1 MTTKP
6 PSNKPEPHWYV
17 LETAPGQAA
26 EVAEALRNAL
36 PKLGLQGQLLEIRC
50 PTQEAA
56 APPPAE
62 AAATPEGTPPPQ
74 QEGAQG
80 APGVPGFFLVKMVWN
95 PQVWTKLRAH
105 EGVTG
110 FLGEQNVPVPVTDT
124 ELAFVTRQMG
134 RPRKTKKVIRIS
146 GEGHDQ

>member
-17 LETAPGQAA
+17 LETAPGRGA

-36 PKLGLQGQLLEIRC
+36 PKLGIQGQVLEIRC
-50 PTQEAA
+50 PTQD
-56 APPPAE
+56 APPPE
-62 AAATPEGTPPPQ
+62 APEGGPQ
-74 QEGAQG
+74 
-80 APGVPGFFLVKMVWN
+80 VPGFFLVRMVWN
-95 PQVWTKLRAH
+95 AQVWTKLRGH

-146 GEGHDQ
+146 GDGHDE

>member
-6 PSNKPEPHWYV
+6 PTNKPEPHWYV
-17 LETAPGQAA
+17 LETLAGQAA
-26 EVAEALRNAL
+26 EVSESLRNSL
-36 PKLGLQGQLLEIRC
+36 PKLGIQGQVLEIRC
-50 PTQEAA
+50 PTQDPASVPA
-56 APPPAE
+56 AP
-62 AAATPEGTPPPQ
+62 AADGQTP
-74 QEGAQG
+74 
-80 APGVPGFFLVKMVWN
+80 VPGYFLIKMVWN

-110 FLGEQNVPVPVTDT
+110 FLGELNVPVPVTDT